1 MNDDEKG
8 QKFLELIDKQN
19 TLQLAIIQNLSILIQ
34 TSWNDEKY
42 KAKLESLMLEH
53 KSISAQLNEL
63 DSYG

>member
-34 TSWNDEKY
+34 TSWSDEKY

>member
-34 TSWNDEKY
+34 TSWSDEKY

-53 KSISAQLNEL
+53 KSISTQLNEL